1 MTHAFRSIN
10 RSLQQWDHWLSQ
22 HHLGLSL
29 LQAEKEIMSCF
40 LSNHF
45 GKQAV
50 ILGVPHQ
57 SVLFDSIKIS
67 QKALVTPL
75 IYASKEHRVIES
87 DLNKLSILTGSVDL
101 VLLPHILDFYDSPQ
115 QLLSE
120 ACRIVKPEGLIV
132 IAGFKP
138 YSLWGLQKWL
148 AKGQSVPWSKHY
160 LDPQQVKHWLRL
172 QDFVLEKQK
181 SLFFRPPINYHPIYK
196 KLHFIETVGSRLMP
210 WCGSIYLLFAR
221 AKVIPLTPIKF
232 KIKWKP
238 ALNPM
243 PTSIGGHAMIHSN
256 YLANH

>member
-1 MTHAFRSIN
+1 MTHACRSIN
-10 RSLQQWDHWLSQ
+10 RTLQHWDHWLGH

-29 LQAEKEIMSCF
+29 LEAEKELMTHF
-40 LSNHF
+40 LSNHL
-45 GKQAV
+45 GKNAA
-50 ILGVPHQ
+50 ILGVPNQ
-57 SVLFDSIKIS
+57 KILFDAIKIM
-67 QKALVTPL
+67 QKVLVTPL
-75 IYASKEHRVIES
+75 IYASNDHEVIES

-101 VLLPHILDFYDSPQ
+101 VLLPHILDFYDAPQ
-115 QLLSE
+115 QILSE

-160 LDPQQVKHWLRL
+160 LDPQQVKHWLKL

-181 SLFFRPPINYHPIYK
+181 SLFFRPPINYYPIYN
-196 KLHFIETVGSRLMP
+196 KLHFLETVGTRFIP
-210 WCGSIYLLFAR
+210 WCGNIYLIFAR

-238 ALNPM
+238 AMTNPYY
-243 PTSIGGHAMIHSN
+243 PLTS
-256 YLANH
+256 